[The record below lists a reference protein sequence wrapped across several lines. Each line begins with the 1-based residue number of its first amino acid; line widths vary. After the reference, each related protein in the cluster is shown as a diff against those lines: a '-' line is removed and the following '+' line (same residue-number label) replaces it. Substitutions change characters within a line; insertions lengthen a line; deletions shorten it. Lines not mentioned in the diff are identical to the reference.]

1 MIKQRTTV
9 EGAERLRKLIED
21 KRYGIGQ
28 RFARTITALASD
40 IAVEEKAVFG
50 QGKNKPGRWTGTTQL
65 SIGHKITANTGTKM
79 EVVIG
84 PGVKTPLDR
93 NRQIGAWIV
102 NFGFMA
108 TRRGKWFVGFKNNP
122 GFQKWAEDHGIKTT
136 NKKGEVTGGLVV
148 GGPRSQMK
156 TGLQFKD
163 KALKIMMPMVN
174 KAMEAFKNE
183 IKGWKK

>member
-1 MIKQRTTV
+1 MIQQRITV
-9 EGAERLRKLIED
+9 EGAERLRKIIVS

-40 IAVEEKAVFG
+40 IAVEERAVFG

-79 EVVIG
+79 EAVIG
-84 PGVKTPLDR
+84 PGVKTPLDS

-102 NFGFMA
+102 NFGFGA

-122 GFQKWAEDHGIKTT
+122 GFQQWAKDHGIKTT

-148 GGPRSQMK
+148 GGPRSQMRK
-156 TGLQFKD
+156 GLQFKD
-163 KALKIMMPMVN
+163 KALKRIKPMMDYALL
-174 KAMEAFKNE
+174 KFKNE